1 MPKPEATLRPAVSAD
16 LKAIADIYAH
26 YVAETVITF
35 DDAPLTVA
43 EWQRRLDDFA
53 ERGLPFL
60 VAETEGEID
69 GYAYAA
75 PWRTKPAYR
84 HTVEDTIYLAPGS
97 TGRGLGGELLSE
109 LILRSEKAGARQ
121 MIAVISDTGTDA
133 SLALHRRHGFTGAG
147 TLKAVGHKHGRWVD
161 TVLMQLSLGG

>member
-1 MPKPEATLRPAVSAD
+1 
-16 LKAIADIYAH
+16 
-26 YVAETVITF
+26 
-35 DDAPLTVA
+35 
-43 EWQRRLDDFA
+43 
-53 ERGLPFL
+53 